1 MYKKILFFMILI
13 ILTNCSVDT
22 KTGFWENKNQISK
35 TIKLSDLSFEYDLT
49 FEKFKEN
56 IIQYGKIGK
65 YPNLDN

>member
-1 MYKKILFFMILI
+1 MILT

-22 KTGFWENKNQISK
+22 KTGFWENKNQINK